1 MEVELALASLS
12 FLFLATSDSAVYR
25 DSEQPIS
32 LEIHDDG
39 EGAWTCANCGLK
51 NKNKTRG

>member
-1 MEVELALASLS
+1 METELAFASLS
-12 FLFLATSDSAVYR
+12 FLFLATSDSAVYK

-39 EGAWTCANCGLK
+39 QGA
-51 NKNKTRG
+51 

>member
-1 MEVELALASLS
+1 METELAFASLR
-12 FLFLATSDSAVYR
+12 FRFLATSDSAVYK

-39 EGAWTCANCGLK
+39 EGA
-51 NKNKTRG
+51 